1 LGKKRYI
8 GMTVLLV
15 IVYLIAGFIA
25 LAVLYWLVLAI
36 LGAVRAR
43 KKKWIERSPVDRR
56 KRQLPVKADRRRR
69 ARRQADVAAQFLND
83 LDE

>member
-25 LAVLYWLVLAI
+25 LAVLYWLVPAI

-56 KRQLPVKADRRRR
+56 KRQLPVKVDRRKR
-69 ARRQADVAAQFLND
+69 ARRQADVAAQFLNE
-83 LDE
+83 LDK

>member
-1 LGKKRYI
+1 
-8 GMTVLLV
+8 MTVLLV